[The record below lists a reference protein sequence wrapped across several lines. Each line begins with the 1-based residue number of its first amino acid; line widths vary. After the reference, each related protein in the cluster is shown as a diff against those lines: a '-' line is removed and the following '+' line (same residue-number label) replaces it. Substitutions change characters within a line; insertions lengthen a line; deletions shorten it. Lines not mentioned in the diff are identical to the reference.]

1 MTAPPAV
8 VISLHGIKTRGVWQK
23 DLAPELAL
31 AGYIPYVLDYG
42 NLWALQMLLRGT
54 LDKNVDWLVKEYDR
68 IVADTRC
75 RRPSI
80 IAHSFGTL
88 QVARLLEKYDHVVF
102 DKVILAAGIV
112 PLDYDWP
119 HLLDANR
126 VSWVSSNFG
135 GKDLWPRVAARFV
148 PHAGNSGTAPFRR
161 LHRALHQVAHPHHGH
176 SSYFSQ
182 GNFRQNWIPTLQ
194 LDKRAVVDRMHVL
207 VGLLSKKVGLP
218 RHRLRCFVLV
228 RDAVSGSLKVGS
240 GLHLGEASR
249 RELDVAIPLDT
260 EGLGAAPALAFNE
273 MREIRQ
279 SAEDLQVLAEGF
291 GSNSPLHP
299 DLKWSIAMPIP
310 SGDSFESACGVLV
323 MDGLAELKDSS
334 LANELIDDENVFT
347 GLVQLGSIIDA
358 GTNLPQ

>member
-42 NLWALQMLLRGT
+42 NLWALQMMLPGT
-54 LDKNVDWLVKEYDR
+54 LDTKVDWLVKEYDR

-75 RRPSI
+75 LRPSI

-88 QVARLLEKYDHVVF
+88 QVARLLDKYDHVVF
-102 DKVILAAGIV
+102 DKVILAAGII
-112 PLDYDWP
+112 PLDYPWP

-126 VSWVSSNFG
+126 VSWVSSNYG
-135 GKDLWPRVAARFV
+135 GKDLWPKIAGRFV

-161 LHRALHQVAHPHHGH
+161 AHRALHQVAHPHHGH

-182 GNFRQNWIPTLQ
+182 GNFRQNWIPSLL
-194 LDKRAVVDRMHVL
+194 LDKRAVVDRLHVL
-207 VGLLSKKVGLP
+207 IGLLSKRLGLA
-218 RHRLRCFVLV
+218 RNRLRCFVLV

-240 GLHLGEASR
+240 GLHLGEASL
-249 RELDVAIPLDT
+249 REINVAIPLDT
-260 EGLGAAPALAFNE
+260 EALGAAPALAFNE
-273 MREIRQ
+273 MREVRQ
-279 SAEDLQVLAEGF
+279 SAEDLKVLAESFEGD
-291 GSNSPLHP
+291 SPLHP

-310 SGDSFESACGVLV
+310 AGDSFAAACGALV
-323 MDGLAELKDSS
+323 VDGLVELKEGS

-347 GLVQLGSIIDA
+347 ALVQLGSILDA
-358 GTNLPQ
+358 GTHRPA